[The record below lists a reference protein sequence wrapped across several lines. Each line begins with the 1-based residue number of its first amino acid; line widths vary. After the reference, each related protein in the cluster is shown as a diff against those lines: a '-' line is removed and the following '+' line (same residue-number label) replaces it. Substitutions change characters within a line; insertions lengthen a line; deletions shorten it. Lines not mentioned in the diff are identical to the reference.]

1 MQRERNCHRFVTVL
15 LTLAFTLV
23 GASAVPVVFAEPPP
37 IEPER
42 ITAVSSHGMVAADH
56 PAASQ
61 VGAQILD
68 AGGNAIDAGVGTLLA
83 LGVVNP
89 FASGLGG
96 GGFCLI
102 RPADGEVEVLDF
114 RERAPGKAHRDMYIV
129 DGEADVD
136 LTVYGGLAVG
146 VPSEARGL
154 ETLHQKY
161 GTLDWAKV
169 VRPARRLAANGFEVG
184 ELLPKRLKAKEDKLQ
199 EHDALA
205 AAFRRNGRWVSAGDT
220 LKRPGLGKALKM
232 LETRGAEPFHSGPIA
247 KAIVERVNAAG
258 GVFTMDDLEG
268 YQVTWREPLVGEY
281 RGYEIYAMPPPSS
294 GGTTILETLNILE
307 RYDLKTLGQSTE
319 STHRITEAMKHAF
332 ADRARWLGD
341 ADFVEVPVERL
352 TSEQYAA
359 ERRVRP
365 DGVLETEEYGTSAPP
380 PDDDGTSHVS
390 VIDDDGTMLACT
402 STINTSFGSLVYVPE
417 FGMVLNNEMGDFT
430 AQPGVPNVYGLMGT
444 EQNTVEPGKRP
455 LSSMSPT
462 LVLRNGEPYVAV
474 GASGGPTIITGTL
487 LALIRVLDWNTT
499 PAEAI
504 ALPRIHH
511 QWLPNEIFA
520 EAMSPAA
527 RATLESRG
535 HEVTIRDAYNS
546 VQMVIRKADG
556 SLVGVSDP
564 RKMGQPAG
572 AKK

>member
-15 LTLAFTLV
+15 LTVAFTVV
-23 GASAVPVVFAEPPP
+23 GASAVPEVFAEPPA
-37 IEPER
+37 IEPDR
-42 ITAVSSHGMVAADH
+42 ITAQSEHGMVAADH
-56 PAASQ
+56 PAASR
-61 VGAQILD
+61 VGADILE

-83 LGVVNP
+83 LGVMNP

-96 GGFCLI
+96 GGFCVV

-114 RERAPGKAHRDMYIV
+114 RERAPGKADRDMYIV
-129 DGEADVD
+129 DGKADVD
-136 LTVYGGLAVG
+136 LTVHGGLAVG

-161 GTLDWAKV
+161 GTLDWARV
-169 VRPARRLAANGFEVG
+169 VRPAREMASNGFEVG
-184 ELLPKRLKAKEDKLQ
+184 ELLPKRLKAKSDELKKRKK
-199 EHDALA
+199 LA
-205 AAFRRNGRWVSAGDT
+205 AAFQKNGRWVKPGET
-220 LKRPGLGKALKM
+220 LRRPNLGKALKL

-247 KAIVERVNAAG
+247 EAIVKHVNEAG
-258 GVFTMDDLEG
+258 GIFTLGDLKG
-268 YQVTWREPLVGEY
+268 YQVTWRKPLQGDY
-281 RGYEIYAMPPPSS
+281 RGYTIYSMPPPSS

-307 RYDLKTLGQSTE
+307 RYDMHTLGRSTE

-332 ADRARWLGD
+332 ADRARWMGD
-341 ADFVEVPVERL
+341 ADFVDVPVERL
-352 TSEQYAA
+352 ISEEYAA
-359 ERRVRP
+359 SRTVRP
-365 DGVLETEEYGTSAPP
+365 DSVLDQDDYGTSAPP
-380 PDDDGTSHVS
+380 PNDDGTSHVS

-402 STINTSFGSLVYVPE
+402 STVNTSFGSLVYVPE
-417 FGMVLNNEMGDFT
+417 FGMVMNNEMGDFT

-444 EQNTVEPGKRP
+444 EQNTVAPGKRP

-462 LVLRNGEPYVAV
+462 LVLRDGEPYMSV

-487 LALIRVLDWNTT
+487 LALIRVLDWKTS

-520 EAMSPAA
+520 EAMSPEAK
-527 RATLESRG
+527 ATLESRG
-535 HEVTIRDAYNS
+535 HKVTIRDAYNS
-546 VQMVIRKADG
+546 VQMVIRNSDG
-556 SLVGVSDP
+556 TLVGVSDP
-564 RKMGQPAG
+564 RKKGRPAG